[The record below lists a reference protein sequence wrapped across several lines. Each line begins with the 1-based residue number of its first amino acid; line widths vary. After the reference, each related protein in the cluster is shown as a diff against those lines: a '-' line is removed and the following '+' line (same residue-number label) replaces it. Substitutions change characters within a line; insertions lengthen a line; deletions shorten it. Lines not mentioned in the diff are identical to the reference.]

1 MDVISAKYRR
11 HLTMNDLDLVALF
24 GNCFILEEI
33 KPVYRYKRLE
43 DGFGRS
49 RKVPTSEII
58 GYACLVTVFEG
69 SYEGFLLQIK
79 VEDPIMPE
87 LPKKTAECS
96 LFYGCFTDL
105 SYSFVK
111 YYSKQEIYLKAN
123 DMSICSSLPSD
134 RMIPC

>member
-1 MDVISAKYRR
+1 MDKVPLQFYK

-24 GNCFILEEI
+24 GNCFILKEI

-58 GYACLVTVFEG
+58 GYACLVTVLEG
-69 SYEGFLLQIK
+69 LYEGFLLQIK
-79 VEDPIMPE
+79 VENPIVPE
-87 LPKKTAECS
+87 LPKETAECPV
-96 LFYGCFTDL
+96 FYGCFTDL

-111 YYSKQEIYLKAN
+111 YYSKQEIYLKAKEMN
-123 DMSICSSLPSD
+123 MCSSLPSD
-134 RMIPC
+134 RIIPC